1 MVKIRQADQHDF
13 RGCLECVP
21 LEWRTAGF
29 EARLGVQLW
38 KDYIFVAEDDNK
50 KIVGYLA
57 CDSEFFDADGFYLR
71 TMLVHELS
79 RRQGIGSELINT
91 ATKWAFSR
99 GVRRVFVDVP
109 DKGWARNLQKA
120 GFEKVG
126 EVKHLHAENV
136 VYEVYSLKAASPVY

>member
-21 LEWRTAGF
+21 LDWRSAAF

-38 KDYIFVAEDDNK
+38 KDYIFVAEDDTN
-50 KIVGYLA
+50 KIVGYIA

-71 TMLVHELS
+71 TMLVREMS
-79 RRQGIGSELINT
+79 RRQGVGKDLIMT

-99 GVRRVFVDVP
+99 GVRRVFIDVP
-109 DKGWARNLQKA
+109 DRGWARTLEKA

-126 EVKHLHAENV
+126 EVKHLHAEGS
-136 VYEVYSLKAASPVY
+136 VYEIYSLKSGSPIY